1 MIRDHEMLMKF
12 SIFWAP
18 LKIFLLLY
26 IPNVIIKRKKP
37 LEGTESLQCSIS
49 LQWKAEN
56 KKKLKKGEQKDPFWC
71 NSSLF

>member
-26 IPNVIIKRKKP
+26 IPNVIIKRKKNH
-37 LEGTESLQCSIS
+37 
-49 LQWKAEN
+49 WKELNRYSALLVCN
-56 KKKLKKGEQKDPFWC
+56 GKQKIKKK
-71 NSSLF
+71 

>member
-1 MIRDHEMLMKF
+1 ML
-12 SIFWAP
+12 S
-18 LKIFLLLY
+18 L
-26 IPNVIIKRKKP
+26 REKKP

-56 KKKLKKGEQKDPFWC
+56 KKKIKKKGEQKDPFWC